1 MSFLK
6 WHKKQVEKNLNMFGL
21 SNYQGLW
28 VSFIK
33 GLIFGAI
40 IMWFVSCNEQVV
52 VKKAP
57 TTETKT
63 TSELQSDY
71 SIGVKGNCGMC
82 KSTIEKSVKGLDFV
96 KNAEW
101 GIKSKIL
108 DVIYGKSQLKELDS
122 LRNIRATTQN
132 GFRIQLYESSSPE
145 KINGLVKKYKEK
157 MTDSLYV
164 IFEAPVYKIHYGNFS
179 KKYEAEKIKNQ
190 LKQKGFKNIWI
201 VRSRIEQKLLY
212 DSRK

>member
-6 WHKKQVEKNLNMFGL
+6 WHKKQVEKNINMFGL

-52 VKKAP
+52 IKKAP
-57 TTETKT
+57 TTKTKT

-82 KSTIEKSVKGLDFV
+82 KSTIEKAVKGLDFV
-96 KNAEW
+96 ENAEW
-101 GIKSKIL
+101 GIKTKIL
-108 DVIYGKSQLKELDS
+108 DVEFIDSVNFDLETLNSAINQSGYETMNTTADQTAYDALPMCCKYDRNMKVYGSKS
-122 LRNIRATTQN
+122 
-132 GFRIQLYESSSPE
+132 Y
-145 KINGLVKKYKEK
+145 
-157 MTDSLYV
+157 
-164 IFEAPVYKIHYGNFS
+164 
-179 KKYEAEKIKNQ
+179 
-190 LKQKGFKNIWI
+190 
-201 VRSRIEQKLLY
+201 
-212 DSRK
+212 

>member
-1 MSFLK
+1 MSFIK

-82 KSTIEKSVKGLDFV
+82 KSTIEKAVKGMLPRGPLGREMYRKLKV
-96 KNAEW
+96 
-101 GIKSKIL
+101 
-108 DVIYGKSQLKELDS
+108 YGGADHPHAAQQPS
-122 LRNIRATTQN
+122 
-132 GFRIQLYESSSPE
+132 
-145 KINGLVKKYKEK
+145 
-157 MTDSLYV
+157 
-164 IFEAPVYKIHYGNFS
+164 
-179 KKYEAEKIKNQ
+179 
-190 LKQKGFKNIWI
+190 I
-201 VRSRIEQKLLY
+201 VSV
-212 DSRK
+212 

>member
-52 VKKAP
+52 VKKPP

-63 TSELQSDY
+63 SSELQSDY

-82 KSTIEKSVKGLDFV
+82 KSTIEKAVKGLDFV
-96 KNAEW
+96 ENAEW
-101 GIKSKIL
+101 GIKTKIL
-108 DVIYGKSQLKELDS
+108 DVEFIDPVNFDLEALNSAINQSGYETMNTTADQTAYDALPMCCKYDRNMVVYGSKSE
-122 LRNIRATTQN
+122 
-132 GFRIQLYESSSPE
+132 
-145 KINGLVKKYKEK
+145 
-157 MTDSLYV
+157 
-164 IFEAPVYKIHYGNFS
+164 
-179 KKYEAEKIKNQ
+179 
-190 LKQKGFKNIWI
+190 
-201 VRSRIEQKLLY
+201 
-212 DSRK
+212 

>member
-57 TTETKT
+57 TITETKT

-82 KSTIEKSVKGLDFV
+82 KSTIEKAVKGLDFV
-96 KNAEW
+96 ENAEW
-101 GIKSKIL
+101 GIKTKIL
-108 DVIYGKSQLKELDS
+108 DVEFIDSVNFDLEALNSAINQSGYETMNTTADQTAYDALPMCCKYDRNMVVYGSKSE
-122 LRNIRATTQN
+122 
-132 GFRIQLYESSSPE
+132 
-145 KINGLVKKYKEK
+145 
-157 MTDSLYV
+157 
-164 IFEAPVYKIHYGNFS
+164 
-179 KKYEAEKIKNQ
+179 
-190 LKQKGFKNIWI
+190 
-201 VRSRIEQKLLY
+201 
-212 DSRK
+212 

>member
-40 IMWFVSCNEQVV
+40 IMWFVSCNEQIV

-57 TTETKT
+57 TTENKT

-82 KSTIEKSVKGLDFV
+82 KSTIEKAVKGLDFV
-96 KNAEW
+96 ENAEW
-101 GIKSKIL
+101 GIKTKIL
-108 DVIYGKSQLKELDS
+108 DVEFIDSVNFDLEALNSAINQSGYETMNTTADQKAYDALPMCCKYDRNMVVYGSKSE
-122 LRNIRATTQN
+122 
-132 GFRIQLYESSSPE
+132 
-145 KINGLVKKYKEK
+145 
-157 MTDSLYV
+157 
-164 IFEAPVYKIHYGNFS
+164 
-179 KKYEAEKIKNQ
+179 
-190 LKQKGFKNIWI
+190 
-201 VRSRIEQKLLY
+201 
-212 DSRK
+212 